1 MGTDIVLLIGGLVVI
16 GVAADQA
23 VVGAA
28 RLADRFRLPRVV
40 VGALLIGVGTSMPE
54 LFVDTLAVLEG
65 RPTLALGELLG
76 SNAANIGLVL
86 GAAALVM
93 ARPLVVDSGVL
104 AREVPLSLGACLV
117 FVVVVLAGS
126 PRLAGLVLLVGA
138 VVVVRAIVTRPRTS
152 PVTEPGD
159 VELSREVGVLVGRP
173 SLPRE
178 WVRAL
183 AGLAVTLV
191 SAQAV
196 LTGAVSL
203 AERFGLA
210 EGFVGLAI
218 IAVGTSLPELV
229 TALTGVRRGEDELV
243 VGNVLGSNL
252 TNSLLV
258 GGVVVLLADAP
269 AATPTLRA
277 AGLLVTSLVLL
288 LAMAMG
294 RGLHVSRVEGALL
307 LLTWGAG
314 LALVSTV

>member
-1 MGTDIVLLIGGLVVI
+1 MGTDIVLLIGGLVLI

-65 RPTLALGELLG
+65 RPTLALGELMG

-86 GAAALVM
+86 GSAALVM

-126 PRLAGLVLLVGA
+126 PRLAGLALLVGA
-138 VVVVRAIVTRPRTS
+138 VVVVRAIVTRPRTA

-159 VELSREVGVLVGRP
+159 VELSREVGVLVGRV
-173 SLPRE
+173 SVPRE

-191 SAQAV
+191 AAQGV

-243 VGNVLGSNL
+243 IGNVLGSNL

-258 GGVVVLLADAP
+258 GGIVVLLAGEP

-314 LALVSTV
+314 LALVATV

>member
-1 MGTDIVLLIGGLVVI
+1 MGTDIVLLIGGLVLI

-65 RPTLALGELLG
+65 RPTLALGELMG

-86 GAAALVM
+86 GSAALVM

-126 PRLAGLVLLVGA
+126 PRLAGLALLVGA
-138 VVVVRAIVTRPRTS
+138 VVVVRAIVTRPRTA

-159 VELSREVGVLVGRP
+159 VELSREVGVLVGRV
-173 SLPRE
+173 SVPRE

-191 SAQAV
+191 AAQGV

-243 VGNVLGSNL
+243 IGNVLGSNL

-258 GGVVVLLADAP
+258 GGIVVLLAGEP

-277 AGLLVTSLVLL
+277 AGLLVTGLVLL

-314 LALVSTV
+314 LALVATV

>member
-1 MGTDIVLLIGGLVVI
+1 MGTDIVLLIGGLVLI

-65 RPTLALGELLG
+65 RPTLALGELMG

-86 GAAALVM
+86 GSAALVM

-126 PRLAGLVLLVGA
+126 PRLAGLALLVGA
-138 VVVVRAIVTRPRTS
+138 VVVVRAIVTRPRTA
-152 PVTEPGD
+152 PVAEPGD
-159 VELSREVGVLVGRP
+159 VELSREVGVLVGRV
-173 SLPRE
+173 SVPRE

-191 SAQAV
+191 AAQGV

-243 VGNVLGSNL
+243 IGNVLGSNL

-258 GGVVVLLADAP
+258 GGIVVLLAGEP

-314 LALVSTV
+314 LALVATV

>member
-1 MGTDIVLLIGGLVVI
+1 MGTDIVLLIGGLVLI

-65 RPTLALGELLG
+65 RPTLALGELMG

-86 GAAALVM
+86 GSAALVM

-126 PRLAGLVLLVGA
+126 PRLAGLALLVGA
-138 VVVVRAIVTRPRTS
+138 VVVVRTIVTRPRTA

-159 VELSREVGVLVGRP
+159 VELSREVGVLVGRV
-173 SLPRE
+173 SVPRE

-191 SAQAV
+191 AAQGV

-243 VGNVLGSNL
+243 IGNVLGSNL

-258 GGVVVLLADAP
+258 GGIVVLLAGEP

-277 AGLLVTSLVLL
+277 AGLLVTGLVLL

-314 LALVSTV
+314 LALVATV

>member
-1 MGTDIVLLIGGLVVI
+1 MGTDIVLLIGGLVLI

-65 RPTLALGELLG
+65 RPTLALGELMG

-86 GAAALVM
+86 GSAALVM

-126 PRLAGLVLLVGA
+126 PRLAGLALLVGA
-138 VVVVRAIVTRPRTS
+138 VVVVRTIVTRPRTA

-159 VELSREVGVLVGRP
+159 VELSREVGVLVGRV
-173 SLPRE
+173 SVPRE

-191 SAQAV
+191 AAQGV

-243 VGNVLGSNL
+243 IGNVLGSNL

-258 GGVVVLLADAP
+258 GGIVVLLAGEP

-314 LALVSTV
+314 LALVATV

>member
-138 VVVVRAIVTRPRTS
+138 VVVVRAIVTRPRAS

>member
-1 MGTDIVLLIGGLVVI
+1 VGTDIVLLIGGLVLI

-65 RPTLALGELLG
+65 RPTLALGELMG

-86 GAAALVM
+86 GSAALVM

-126 PRLAGLVLLVGA
+126 PRLAGLALLVGA
-138 VVVVRAIVTRPRTS
+138 VVVVRTIVTRPRTA

-159 VELSREVGVLVGRP
+159 VELSREVGVLVGRV
-173 SLPRE
+173 SVPRE

-191 SAQAV
+191 AAQGV

-243 VGNVLGSNL
+243 IGNVLGSNL

-258 GGVVVLLADAP
+258 GGIVVLLAGEP

-314 LALVSTV
+314 LALVATV